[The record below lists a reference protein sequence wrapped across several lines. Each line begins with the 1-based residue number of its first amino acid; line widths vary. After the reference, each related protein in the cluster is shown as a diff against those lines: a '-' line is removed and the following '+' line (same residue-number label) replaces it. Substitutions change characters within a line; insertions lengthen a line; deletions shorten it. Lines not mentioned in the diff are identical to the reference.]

1 MNEADVLENIHQ
13 QLLSD
18 ANENHRQFV
27 ATRVPTVPIESIIG
41 VRAADLLKIARGID
55 RDSQLI
61 FCAALPHKFH
71 EENILHAH
79 LLSRFD
85 KEDDYRAC
93 IDAIEHFLP
102 FIDNKA
108 VCDAVSPKL
117 FARHP
122 NGLEEKLCEWL
133 RAERPYTIRFAL
145 NVMMKHYLDEFFDE
159 EHFQWVMDISSNS
172 QYVQTAQALY
182 FSTALTKRY
191 EQTVALLENEMLDPK
206 VQALTEKRRKK
217 AG

>member
-1 MNEADVLENIHQ
+1 MNDTAVLDNIRQ
-13 QLLSD
+13 QLMDNSND
-18 ANENHRQFV
+18 SHKQFI
-27 ATRVPTVPIESIIG
+27 ARRVHNVPIENIMG
-41 VRAADLLKIARGID
+41 VRAADITKIARGID
-55 RDSQLI
+55 KESELI
-61 FCAALPHKFH
+61 FRTALPHQFY

-79 LLSRFD
+79 LLSKFD
-85 KEDDYRAC
+85 KDDDLQTC
-93 IDAIEHFLP
+93 IDAIEQFLP
-102 FIDNKA
+102 FVDNWA
-108 VCDAVSPKL
+108 VCDAISPKL

-122 NGLEEKLCEWL
+122 KGLEDKLCEWL

-191 EQTVALLENEMLDPK
+191 EQTVALLENDMLDPK
-206 VQALTEKRRKK
+206 VKALTRRRKT
-217 AG
+217 G